1 MRLRSSTK
9 NVQQLAQQY
18 GGGGHLK
25 ASGATLKNKGQIK
38 EFIAQATKL

>member
-25 ASGATLKNKGQIK
+25 ASGATLKNKHQIK